1 MINGKRIAVV
11 MPAYN
16 AERTLEMTVREL
28 SDVVDIK
35 ILVDDSSKDQ
45 TAALSRQLGV
55 DTFVH
60 DANYGYGRNQQTC
73 YREAL
78 AAGADIVVMVHPDY
92 QYTPSL
98 VPAMAGMIA
107 SGVYDMVLGSRI
119 LGAGALK
126 GGMPLYKY
134 VANRFLTAFQ
144 NLLLGVKLSEYHTGF
159 RAFSRQLLETLPLLE
174 NSDDFVF
181 DNQMIA
187 QAVMFGFT
195 IGEISCPTKYFKE
208 ASSINFRRSVKYGLG
223 VLATTIRFVAH
234 RAGVINSP
242 AFGVTGRKITQQYYT
257 QIPQRS

>member
-1 MINGKRIAVV
+1 MINGKQIAVV

-16 AERTLEMTVREL
+16 AEKTLEKTVQEL

-45 TAALSRQLGV
+45 TAALSRKLGV
-55 DTFVH
+55 LTFIH

-92 QYTPSL
+92 QYTPLL
-98 VPAMAGMIA
+98 VPAMAGMVA
-107 SGVYDMVLGSRI
+107 SGVYDMVLASRI
-119 LGAGALK
+119 LGAGALQ
-126 GGMPLYKY
+126 GGMPFYKY
-134 VANRFLTAFQ
+134 VANRLLTAFQ
-144 NLLLGVKLSEYHTGF
+144 NLFLRVKLSEYHTGF
-159 RAFSRQLLETLPLLE
+159 RAFSKELLQTLPLHE

-187 QAVMFGFT
+187 QAVMFGFR
-195 IGEISCPTKYFKE
+195 IGKISCPTKYFEE

-223 VLATTIRFVAH
+223 VMATTAGFVAH
-234 RAGVINSP
+234 KLGIVRVACFS
-242 AFGVTGRKITQQYYT
+242 ATGRKLTKQYY
-257 QIPQRS
+257 